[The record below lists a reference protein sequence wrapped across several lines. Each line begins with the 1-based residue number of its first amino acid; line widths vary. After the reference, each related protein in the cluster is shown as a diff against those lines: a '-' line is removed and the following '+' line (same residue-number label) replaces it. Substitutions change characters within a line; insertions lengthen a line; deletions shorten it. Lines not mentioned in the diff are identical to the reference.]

1 MSKAPFDWMEPRRNP
16 EVAKTERTRRE
27 AMYRTELEER
37 AALLQRLGHGKAEV
51 RARLGAN
58 VGWDFP
64 TGQGPVS
71 TAVLDSIVDRLFG
84 QAPVGR
90 TIARTKG
97 GPK

>member
-16 EVAKTERTRRE
+16 EVAKSEPARRE

-37 AALLQRLGHGKAEV
+37 AALLQRLGHGKTEV

-64 TGQGPVS
+64 SGQSPIS
-71 TAVLDSIVDRLFG
+71 ATTLDSIVDRLFG
-84 QAPVGR
+84 QAPAGR
-90 TIARTKG
+90 TIARSKG
-97 GPK
+97 GSR

>member
-37 AALLQRLGHGKAEV
+37 GALLHRLGHGRADV

-58 VGWDFP
+58 ASWDFP
-64 TGQGPVS
+64 AGQSPVPPA
-71 TAVLDSIVDRLFG
+71 TIDAIVDRLFG
-84 QAPVGR
+84 QASAGR
-90 TIARTKG
+90 TVARSKG

>member
-1 MSKAPFDWMEPRRNP
+1 MSKAPFDWMEPHRNP
-16 EVAKTERTRRE
+16 ELAKTERARRE

-58 VGWDFP
+58 VGWDFEA
-64 TGQGPVS
+64 GGSPVS
-71 TAVLDSIVDRLFG
+71 PAMLDSIVDRLFG

-90 TIARTKG
+90 TITRSKG
-97 GPK
+97 GAK